1 MIHFYSYQIEE
12 IIKETKKLHM
22 ININWDYGYKSSTDK
37 WSKSEILGHL
47 IDSAINNIKRFT
59 ESQFSDTPYLVS
71 AYNQDELVKINKY
84 QERKFE
90 DLLKLWCQLNK
101 QVAFIFKDVSEE
113 QLKTKINLY
122 DLSICDLEFLIED
135 YITHMKHHLNQIFN
149 NY

>member
-1 MIHFYSYQIEE
+1 MINFYSYQIEE

-22 ININWDYGYKSSTDK
+22 ININWDYGFKSSTDK

-59 ESQFSDTPYLVS
+59 ESQFSEKPYLVI
-71 AYNQDELVKINKY
+71 AYDQDELVKLNKY
-84 QERKFE
+84 QERKFD
-90 DLLKLWCQLNK
+90 DLLKLWCHLNK
-101 QVAFIFKDVSEE
+101 QIAFIFKDISEE

-135 YITHMKHHLNQIFN
+135 YITHMKHHLKQIFEI
-149 NY
+149 

>member
-101 QVAFIFKDVSEE
+101 QVAFIFKDISEE

-135 YITHMKHHLNQIFN
+135 YITHMKHHLNQIFK
-149 NY
+149 

>member
-1 MIHFYSYQIEE
+1 MINFYSYQIEE

-22 ININWDYGYKSSTDK
+22 ININWDYGFKSSTDK

-59 ESQFSDTPYLVS
+59 ESQFSEKPYLVI
-71 AYNQDELVKINKY
+71 AYNQDELVKVNKY

-101 QVAFIFKDVSEE
+101 QIAFIFKDVSEE

-135 YITHMKHHLNQIFN
+135 YITHMKHHLNQIFK
-149 NY
+149 

>member
-1 MIHFYSYQIEE
+1 MIHFFSYQIEE
-12 IIKETKKLHM
+12 TIKETKKLYL
-22 ININWDYGYKSSTDK
+22 ININLDYGYKPSTDK

-71 AYNQDELVKINKY
+71 TYNQDELVKINKY

-101 QVAFIFKDVSEE
+101 QIAFIFKDVSEE

-135 YITHMKHHLNQIFN
+135 YITHMKHHLNQIFEI
-149 NY
+149 